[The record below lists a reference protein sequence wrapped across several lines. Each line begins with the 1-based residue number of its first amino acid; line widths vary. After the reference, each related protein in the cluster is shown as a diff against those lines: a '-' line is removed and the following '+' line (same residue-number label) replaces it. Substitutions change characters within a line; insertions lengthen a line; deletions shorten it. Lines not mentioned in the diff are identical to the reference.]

1 MVIDLNAELQKA
13 REVVQ
18 LAKEAVEAKRQA
30 AYALSIEETRAR
42 LTKEFAEVCKD
53 YCDATWD
60 EALNVARVPIDSAW
74 RQPGSRYYHLDIRE
88 APGAI
93 PPPFATA
100 LESLEQP
107 LAAQAA
113 LPIPEALEGSSQA
126 SDQSQRADEVADK
139 GKGKEAK
146 SSSVANDVAKANAKE
161 AKAKA
166 KKTDP

>member
-60 EALNVARVPIDSAW
+60 EALNVAKVLVDSTW
-74 RQPGSRYYHLDIRE
+74 RQPGNKYYHSDIRE
-88 APGAI
+88 APGAV

-100 LESLEQP
+100 LESLE
-107 LAAQAA
+107 
-113 LPIPEALEGSSQA
+113 
-126 SDQSQRADEVADK
+126 
-139 GKGKEAK
+139 
-146 SSSVANDVAKANAKE
+146 
-161 AKAKA
+161 
-166 KKTDP
+166 